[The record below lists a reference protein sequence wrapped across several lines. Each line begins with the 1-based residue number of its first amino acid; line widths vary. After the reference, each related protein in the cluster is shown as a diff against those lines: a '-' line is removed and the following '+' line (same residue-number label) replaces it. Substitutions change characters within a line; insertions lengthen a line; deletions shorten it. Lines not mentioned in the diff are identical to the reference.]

1 MDDKKI
7 FKNVPV
13 EPDTKILG
21 RAYANLDGI
30 PVLVENWF
38 WDGISASS
46 CIVPL
51 ESLEKAGMDTKTMIG
66 ILKDTLS
73 IEEETTERETG
84 GFLFLNFNFET

>member
-1 MDDKKI
+1 MDEQKV

-21 RAYANLDGI
+21 RAYADFDGI

-46 CIVPL
+46 AIVPL
-51 ESLEKAGMDTKTMIG
+51 ESLKAAGMDSAAMVE
-66 ILKDTLS
+66 ILKETLK
-73 IEEETTERETG
+73 IEGETTEKETG
-84 GFLFLNFNFET
+84 GFLFLNFNFQT